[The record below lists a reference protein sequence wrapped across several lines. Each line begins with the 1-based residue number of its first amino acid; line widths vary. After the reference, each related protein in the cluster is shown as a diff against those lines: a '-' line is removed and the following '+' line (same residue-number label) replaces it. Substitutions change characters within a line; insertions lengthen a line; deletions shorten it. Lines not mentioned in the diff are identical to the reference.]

1 MRVVLCPFAASRWWN
16 VTVPRGCLSD
26 GDIFDS
32 LTGAAAAQLLPSH
45 DTMYVRVRLRAFW
58 LWCVLSLTEA
68 GLWEMPRSAQP
79 DAHWI
84 WHCRASCV
92 TGMWQGRAGPKWLL
106 RLHYPAKTP
115 DMPPPIY
122 HFPFMVTDPLTI
134 HKWSADCTLP
144 FAQYSLITYRWK
156 LACTKIIHPLC
167 CKSKREVGQGAEC
180 QEPASNSG
188 DCSAGS
194 SRCWYLH
201 CHSTLWCFDTGG
213 L

>member
-1 MRVVLCPFAASRWWN
+1 MSQSRED
-16 VTVPRGCLSD
+16 VY
-26 GDIFDS
+26 
-32 LTGAAAAQLLPSH
+32 LTGTDLMVWRGHSSS
-45 DTMYVRVRLRAFW
+45 AFAFP
-58 LWCVLSLTEA
+58 WCNECTCASAGVLTLMCVVFDWSRTVGDA
-68 GLWEMPRSAQP
+68 SVPCSAQP
-79 DAHWI
+79 DAHRI

-115 DMPPPIY
+115 DTTSPIS

-134 HKWSADCTLP
+134 HKWSTDCTLP
-144 FAQYSLITYRWK
+144 FSQYSLITYRWK
-156 LACTKIIHPLC
+156 LARTKIIHSLC
-167 CKSKREVGQGAEC
+167 CKSKREVRQGAEC
-180 QEPASNSG
+180 QEPASSG
-188 DCSAGS
+188 GVYPAGS